1 MPKVSFVIP
10 AYNIESYIGR
20 CIQSVKNQ
28 TFGDF
33 EAIIVDDASTDSTPE
48 KIVTAVGDDKRFKV
62 VTHATN
68 QGLHLARKTA
78 AAHTKGEWVFCLDGD
93 DEVTPDFLEQVVARI
108 DQNPVDILH
117 LGITVIPENGV
128 DTADAKSF

>member
-33 EAIIVDDASTDSTPE
+33 EALLLMTPQQ
-48 KIVTAVGDDKRFKV
+48 IPL
-62 VTHATN
+62 
-68 QGLHLARKTA
+68 QRKS
-78 AAHTKGEWVFCLDGD
+78 LR
-93 DEVTPDFLEQVVARI
+93 Q
-108 DQNPVDILH
+108 
-117 LGITVIPENGV
+117 
-128 DTADAKSF
+128 

>member
-78 AAHTKGEWVFCLDGD
+78 ADSKANSGE
-93 DEVTPDFLEQVVARI
+93 
-108 DQNPVDILH
+108 
-117 LGITVIPENGV
+117 
-128 DTADAKSF
+128 K

>member
-33 EAIIVDDASTDSTPE
+33 EAIIVDDAS
-48 KIVTAVGDDKRFKV
+48 
-62 VTHATN
+62 N
-68 QGLHLARKTA
+68 QIPLQRKS
-78 AAHTKGEWVFCLDGD
+78 LR
-93 DEVTPDFLEQVVARI
+93 Q
-108 DQNPVDILH
+108 
-117 LGITVIPENGV
+117 
-128 DTADAKSF
+128 